1 MRNLVKLEKLRYLI
15 EPISICSYFLLA
27 FINTVLTEYIFQRY
41 SDDIGYDFSLS
52 TSSTSRNCG
61 NVTNSTQFDLLQKV
75 YYPFTW
81 KTKLS
86 RGIQESASIVIIRS
100 ETVTWKLPEMIFWEI
115 SQNLLEKSARM
126 LLAAVLHLYYKE
138 IPLQVLYFEF
148 CEKFPNNFFKEHLR
162 TAASVVRDFL
172 TLHHK

>member
-15 EPISICSYFLLA
+15 EPISICLYFLLT
-27 FINTVLTEYIFQRY
+27 FSNTVLTEYIFQRY
-41 SDDIGYDFSLS
+41 SDDIGYDFSFS
-52 TSSTSRNCG
+52 TSSTSSNCG